1 MSWGNTSKIQHPN
14 DVREALG
21 FSGEPDG
28 HNLLVLYQRAAT
40 QMHEPYSRGD
50 LRVAYLIASDPYY
63 WRTFKST
70 QSLQV
75 LIDAGFFDDGLEP
88 GDLAEKADLQ
98 FLSTSLEHVRRR
110 VVELECTGKI
120 HDKKLVVALTTG
132 CFAPLHIGHVK
143 MMERAKEA
151 LEEKGYEVVGGYFSP
166 SHDDYVATKGEEA
179 RRLTIDYRSQI
190 INKVVED
197 SDWLALDAWEARY
210 APTDVNFT
218 SVVDRLKN
226 YINAHI
232 ETPVE
237 IEVAYVFG
245 ADNMQFARAFTE
257 KGLAVCVARPGN
269 EAGMAALAEKSGLTG
284 NPHILFAKSTDT
296 DISSTKVRKGEI
308 AAFDRLSGDAAY
320 QRMIKGEARRHT
332 REEEAP
338 PTLYLVRDDLSWA
351 MEPWAQKA
359 DKQALQEAIVN
370 FRAGLV
376 RAIENAFERSRAP
389 GYPKQVEAVLLSVD
403 DQVDAVKDIMRL
415 SPEKVINNDV
425 ITGGEK
431 NTIGLSRLFALSA
444 GQTYSHTLVPRPG
457 KENLDQLMGRLK
469 KGGRIMIDDDIATGT
484 TMRLIEGKLPEGVS
498 FEDKVSLS
506 EVTFRKNHP
515 DREYAFW
522 DIVDA
527 RDFLLGSRSG
537 GLVVQLFNGAVGR
550 APYILPYTSL
560 VTRAK
565 IPPDQEKAFS
575 AEVLRLNRR
584 FFRDVWVDIQV
595 ADTDQQFQ
603 MLMKSVGFRGRMNMD
618 DVCQWH
624 QKFIR

>member
-1 MSWGNTSKIQHPN
+1 MSWGATSKIQHPN

-28 HNLLVLYQRAAT
+28 HDLLNLYRRAAT

-63 WRTFKST
+63 WRTFKKT
-70 QSLQV
+70 QSRQV

-88 GDLAEKADLQ
+88 GELAEKADLQ
-98 FLSTSLEHVRRR
+98 FLSTPLDHVRRR
-110 VVELECTGKI
+110 IVELERTGKI
-120 HDKKLVVALTTG
+120 HDKKLVILLTTG
-132 CFAPLHIGHVK
+132 CFAPLHEGHVK
-143 MMERAKEA
+143 MMKKAREA
-151 LEEKGYEVVGGYFSP
+151 LEAKGYEVIGGYFSP

-190 INKVVED
+190 INKVLED

-226 YINAHI
+226 YANAHI
-232 ETPVE
+232 ETPAD

-245 ADNMQFARAFTE
+245 ADNMQFARAFME
-257 KGLAVCVARPGN
+257 KGLGVCVARPGN
-269 EAGMAALAEKSGLTG
+269 EDKVAQFVEKSGLAD
-284 NPHILFAKSTDT
+284 NPHIVFADSTDT
-296 DISSTKVRKGEI
+296 DISSTKVRKGEM
-308 AAFDRLSGDAAY
+308 ASFDRLSGDVAY
-320 QRMIKGEARRHT
+320 ERMITGEARQHT
-332 REEEAP
+332 RFDDEP
-338 PTLYLVRDDLSWA
+338 PALYLVRDDLSWA
-351 MEPWAQKA
+351 LEPWAMKI
-359 DKQALQEAIVN
+359 DSQALHEAITN
-370 FRAGLV
+370 FRAGLL

-389 GYPKQVEAVLLSVD
+389 GYPKRVDAVLLSVD
-403 DQVDAVKDIMRL
+403 DQQRAVKDIMSM
-415 SPEKVINNDV
+415 SPEKVLNNDI
-425 ITGGEK
+425 ITGGDN
-431 NTIGLSRLFALSA
+431 NTIGLSRLFALSG

-457 KENLDQLMGRLK
+457 MENLEQLMGRLA

-484 TMRLIEGKLPEGVS
+484 TMRLIEQKLPDGVS
-498 FEDKVSLS
+498 FDDKVSLS
-506 EVTFRKNHP
+506 EVAFRQNYP
-515 DREYAFW
+515 GRDYAFW

-550 APYILPYTSL
+550 APYMLPYTSL

-565 IPPDQEKAFS
+565 IPPDQEMAFS

-584 FFRDVWVDIQV
+584 FLRDIWTDIHV
-595 ADTDQQFQ
+595 ADTDPQFQ
-603 MLMKSVGFRGRMNMD
+603 ALMKFMGFRGRMHMD
-618 DVCQWH
+618 DVCAWH
-624 QKFIR
+624 QKFVK